1 MYGNFIIKV
10 HKHLIATM
18 DNTRA
23 AAKFPDV
30 RDLTGALFA
39 DGKEAIGHTLILNS
53 TDRVGEGA
61 PGRYRIMINPRLYK
75 VFAITLNAFAGSI
88 TPFNI
93 RRVTYFIIQVKSL
106 SGGITQNHVITFAP
120 GEYTLQNLLDVINSV
135 QDKLRFIQDTTT
147 RRVIVSR
154 VLNYA
159 SGLTTGI
166 NTPVIFGD
174 SIDGT
179 TFATDGDISAMLGF
193 PAAPITIPATILY
206 VQSVQPVLL
215 STSVAKSL
223 VIQLENATSG
233 VVSTNGISGAWVIPL
248 TSTNYNAVTKR
259 VEYRMGN
266 EWEQVVR
273 TNNQNLSELTIRV
286 LDADT
291 GEPFYYVGEHVIT
304 ATFWQTHTR

>member
-1 MYGNFIIKV
+1 
-10 HKHLIATM
+10 M

-53 TDRVGEGA
+53 NDRVGEGA
-61 PGRYRIMINPRLYK
+61 PGRYRIMLNPRLYK
-75 VFAITLNAFAGSI
+75 VFAVTLNSFAGSI

-93 RRVTYFIIQVKSL
+93 RRVTYFIIQVIIT
-106 SGGITQNHVITFAP
+106 GGITQNHVITFSP

-135 QDKLRFIQDTTT
+135 QDKLNFAQDPNT

-159 SGLTTGI
+159 SNTTTGI
-166 NTPVIFGD
+166 TTPVIFGD

-193 PAAPITIPATILY
+193 PEAPITIPANTYHI
-206 VQSVQPVLL
+206 QSVQPVLL
-215 STSVAKSL
+215 STSIAKSL

-304 ATFWQTHTR
+304 ATFWQTHTK